1 MADMKEEKTL
11 GEGMKEKH
19 NGIISFWKFI
29 FSLLI
34 LALQGGM
41 MRKDA
46 IYSFKGGS
54 IGVEFFFIVSGY
66 LFCHKCL
73 KTNSANFD
81 N

>member
-1 MADMKEEKTL
+1 M

-34 LALQGGM
+34 LALHLGM

-46 IYSFKGGS
+46 IY
-54 IGVEFFFIVSGY
+54 Y
-66 LFCHKCL
+66 LNIYNYCNNNRIMRITL
-73 KTNSANFD
+73 
-81 N
+81 